1 MKDSYK
7 IILVAI
13 VLISLLSIIAIGMS
27 GIFSNDNSGKGC
39 MTVVNP
45 SSENNNSKESGIKW
59 NENFASAI
67 AESEKT
73 NKPMF
78 VYFGT
83 SWCPYCKQLES
94 ETFTNQDVQKKIA
107 ENFIPVKVDGDVNP
121 ELCSKY
127 NVMGFPTIILIGSN
141 GKKLDSIEGFYSPTE
156 LLNKIS

>member
-83 SWCPYCKQLES
+83 SWCTYCKQLES
-94 ETFTNQDVQKKIA
+94 ETFPNLDVQNKIA
-107 ENFIPVKVDGDVNP
+107 EKYIPVKIDGDTNP
-121 ELCSKY
+121 ELVSKY
-127 NVMGFPTIILIGSN
+127 NVMGFPTILIIDSN
-141 GKKLDSIEGFYSPTE
+141 GKTLDSIVGFHSASE
-156 LLNKIS
+156 LLKRIS